1 MSMYS
6 SGVKPGEIPPIY
18 DEVML
23 ARKGQEIR
31 HASSSMPWWNPRY
44 WRKRIWAA
52 IIIVILVIVIIIVAV
67 AVERA
72 RKNMY
77 PDYSPLS
84 YIISHL
90 FRPALPF
97 SKSTL
102 LSAPTASLMRL
113 RVAFLSESSPKRHTR
128 TVSSSSTS
136 SILPMA
142 VAHGRPFG
150 LLTVT
155 TGQTMEK
162 LM

>member
-1 MSMYS
+1 MYS

-84 YIISHL
+84 YTLKDTCKCLS
-90 FRPALPF
+90 P
-97 SKSTL
+97 STWIYKDPL
-102 LSAPTASLMRL
+102 TTAQMEVNPSL
-113 RVAFLSESSPKRHTR
+113 T
-128 TVSSSSTS
+128 SSTIS
-136 SILPMA
+136 QDTTPVRSTSNFKSYNTDASFQLRASYITFQKRKQKIL
-142 VAHGRPFG
+142 
-150 LLTVT
+150 
-155 TGQTMEK
+155 
-162 LM
+162 